1 MTEFKKAIYNDDKY
15 YINKNQFFLFDE
27 GYVKKKLSQL
37 PFPMIIMDTE
47 FFNKSHNTSKIPTA
61 LYDEKTPDL
70 IYTLSFSIVK
80 SYKELLKRN
89 NENSITTYSIKK
101 RMTDKDFDFQ
111 KEMNKILTKFFN
123 LAIKQK
129 INCLVFG
136 GKANDEKIL
145 NRWINQHK
153 AILNNKVSKLFI
165 KNKDDDSI
173 KINAFDI
180 YPILE
185 HGISVNNAIDHE
197 KKYDEKDNLKKGLI
211 GENTVQIP
219 SLKRFFDYIKLFP
232 NIESLKEDDQIYR
245 LCVDVLKLF
254 TLNLQDQNKFR
265 KYNNSLKKA
274 IKHCK
279 NDVTKLLYLV
289 LFLYCFAYLDQA
301 NNPFVKQ
308 KSKNLMGKNSKIEI
322 KKGS

>member
-1 MTEFKKAIYNDDKY
+1 MTEFKKATYQEDKY
-15 YINKNQFFLFDE
+15 YINKNQFFLFDKP
-27 GYVKKKLSQL
+27 YVKKQLAKL

-47 FFNKSHNTSKIPTA
+47 FFNKSHNTSKIPVT
-61 LYDEKTPDL
+61 LYDEETPDL

-80 SYKELLKRN
+80 SYKDLLKRN

-101 RMTDKDFDFQ
+101 RMTDKNFDF
-111 KEMNKILTKFFN
+111 KKAMNKVLTKFFD
-123 LAIKQK
+123 LTIKQK

-145 NRWINQHK
+145 NRWINQNK

-165 KNKDDDSI
+165 KDNDSI

-232 NIESLKEDDQIYR
+232 NIESLKENDQIYR

-254 TLNLQDQNKFR
+254 TLNLTDPKKYR
-265 KYNNSLKKA
+265 IYNNSLKKA
-274 IKHCK
+274 ITHCK
-279 NDVTKLLYLV
+279 NDVIKLLYLI
-289 LFLYCFAYLDQA
+289 LFLYCFAYLEETS
-301 NNPFVKQ
+301 NPFVKQ
-308 KSKNLMGKNSKIEI
+308 KNNDLKGKNSNFEI
-322 KKGS
+322 KKSK